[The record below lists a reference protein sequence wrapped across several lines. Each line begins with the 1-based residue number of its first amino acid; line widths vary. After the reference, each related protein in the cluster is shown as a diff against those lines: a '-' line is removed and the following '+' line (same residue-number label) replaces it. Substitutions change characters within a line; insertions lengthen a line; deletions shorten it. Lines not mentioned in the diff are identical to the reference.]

1 LHNILRNDKTT
12 KGLTAQKN
20 ILEERKMQKKP
31 LTELFNELG
40 QEMVWLGYLPDWNKD
55 QELLA
60 CLSALK

>member
-1 LHNILRNDKTT
+1 
-12 KGLTAQKN
+12 
-20 ILEERKMQKKP
+20 MQKKP